1 VYAENLEI
9 VNANLEK
16 PNIKRR
22 KISIELALVR
32 SERDNSL
39 NLLWEQQQLFQELHD
54 KLKAMLD
61 GNTEQDHLMIEIL

>member
-39 NLLWEQQQLFQELHD
+39 SLLWEQQHLFQELHD